1 MNPVATLFF
10 ITVSILAAE
19 TAHDYNREI
28 ARQRKELDETR
39 DQLESEQRE
48 LKALK
53 AKKTITLE
61 ELERLQGNIALTGQ
75 YLAKLENM
83 EMKLIAS
90 VEETRRDSL
99 RLHRRLKKRSAVMS
113 NRVRLLFMAGRPENL
128 IYDSPFSTARLAPG
142 QSREGGTFFHRAYLV
157 KRIVRADHRLAEDSR
172 RDLAE
177 KRKSL
182 IKLSARRQELEIFQ
196 SRKRDEADRFT
207 RQKSEQEQSLRALQH
222 SESMKAA
229 ALKQLE
235 ENARLLNKIIAV
247 LEKKRKEEQARRV
260 RKALV
265 LDRSG
270 RYCQP
275 VEGTV
280 VSSYGLQYH
289 ATLGTTTRNL
299 GIEIQST
306 GGAPV
311 RAAVAGEVAL
321 ITPIPGYGLGIILD
335 NGSGY
340 FTLYANLAGIRV
352 NLGDKVAS
360 CQEIANVAARPGRV
374 YFEVRQGTKTLD
386 PVAWL
391 RGTLK

>member
-1 MNPVATLFF
+1 MNPNIILFF
-10 ITVSILAAE
+10 ITVSVLCAE
-19 TAHDYNREI
+19 PVHDYNREI

-39 DQLESEQRE
+39 DQLESEQRD
-48 LKALK
+48 LSALK

-61 ELERLQGNIALTGQ
+61 ELERLQGSIALTDQ
-75 YLAKLENM
+75 YLVKLENM
-83 EMKLIAS
+83 EIKLIAS
-90 VEETRRDSL
+90 VEETRGDSL
-99 RLHRRLKKRSAVMS
+99 RLQRRLEKRFAVMS
-113 NRVRLLFMAGRPENL
+113 KRVRLLFMAGRPENL
-128 IYDSPFSTARLAPG
+128 IFESP
-142 QSREGGTFFHRAYLV
+142 EGGAFFRRAYLV
-157 KRIVRADHRLAEDSR
+157 KRIVRADHRLAEESR
-172 RDLAE
+172 RDLEE

-182 IKLSARRQELEIFQ
+182 AKLLVRRNELEIFQ
-196 SRKRDEADRFT
+196 TRKREEADRFS
-207 RQKSEQEQSLRALQH
+207 RQKSEHEQSLRTLQH

-235 ENARLLNKIIAV
+235 ENAQLLNKIIAV

-275 VEGTV
+275 AEGNV

-360 CQEIANVAARPGRV
+360 CQEIASVAARPGRV